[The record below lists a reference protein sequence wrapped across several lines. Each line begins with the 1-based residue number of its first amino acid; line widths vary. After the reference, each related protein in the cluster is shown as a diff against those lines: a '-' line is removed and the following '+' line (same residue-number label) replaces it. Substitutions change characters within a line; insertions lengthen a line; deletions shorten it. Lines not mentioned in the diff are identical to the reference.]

1 VVAHYLGQLVSH
13 LHIDKYIPQ
22 IKLSYLLYEDINKS
36 VIVSLQQKPNRDN
49 MTNNFIIRPAQAA
62 DRDFIFTLSPG
73 LAEVAELPWHT
84 DAVVQKMQD
93 DYIVEVI
100 DKPVG
105 PQISLIAEKNNIAL
119 GFIHACSHKDSISG
133 ETCGTVPLLAILP
146 KSQGIGV
153 GRALMQAAESWAKEQ
168 GYRLLHLEVF
178 AHNNKA
184 QGFYQNLGFE
194 AETLHM
200 IKEI

>member
-1 VVAHYLGQLVSH
+1 MTT
-13 LHIDKYIPQ
+13 
-22 IKLSYLLYEDINKS
+22 
-36 VIVSLQQKPNRDN
+36 
-49 MTNNFIIRPAQAA
+49 MTNKLIIRAAQEA
-62 DRDFIFTLSPG
+62 DRDFIFTLSPR

-93 DYIVEVI
+93 DYIVEVL
-100 DKPVG
+100 DKPLG
-105 PQISLIAEKNNIAL
+105 PQVTLIAEKDNIAL

-133 ETCGTVPLLAILP
+133 ETCGTVPLLAISP
-146 KSQGIGV
+146 SSQGMGV
-153 GRALMQAAESWAKEQ
+153 GQALMKAAEHWAKEQ

-178 AHNNKA
+178 ANNNKA

-200 IKEI
+200 MKEI